1 MPIRG
6 ACRQE
11 MYNLESRLSQ
21 GHFSSRIWC
30 LQSGRTKFRE
40 CVVCRACATCL
51 PGGAKRRQTPNWC
64 RKCDKA
70 LCVDKLS
77 LVKQV
82 TCFQLFHSVTRLE
95 TLVIETWNLFPQTSL
110 LVKIFF
116 SFKSLRNIC
125 LCENSFFTTSREKMP
140 YFNNCNFCQQEQV
153 SKKECYPSDM
163 CRNAVFNYFG
173 YCSFT

>member
-1 MPIRG
+1 MKAKLPLLSTNNWYKPNIYFFSGDAALNAASSAPVSALNTPAGTLAALPLAQAAAMPIRG

-95 TLVIETWNLFPQTSL
+95 TLVIET
-110 LVKIFF
+110 
-116 SFKSLRNIC
+116 
-125 LCENSFFTTSREKMP
+125 
-140 YFNNCNFCQQEQV
+140 
-153 SKKECYPSDM
+153 
-163 CRNAVFNYFG
+163 
-173 YCSFT
+173 